1 MRRPHPTS
9 RNESAFI
16 SMSVIHQRHRLAA
29 KAYKRALAMLL
40 ALTVQ
45 AMNGSQG
52 IASTTLSLDE
62 AINTALGNNPALKQF
77 QLSSEGSQL
86 SIAGAETTFEIS
98 AQPLSGISL
107 DDDGESA
114 GFYGLRLAKRTGYG
128 GEVVVR
134 GVDDSLLN
142 NDGGSSYSVSF
153 SQALFRNAG
162 ALINQE
168 NVVRAR
174 QSHLTAQRSLEIRK
188 ANTVVSVVD
197 AYERVL
203 RLQQQLD
210 ADEQA
215 IKRANS
221 LLKLTQAKER
231 LGRTNRID
239 TLRVQLQQGETESR
253 AANSK
258 EQLRAAKRALAE
270 LMGWNSAV
278 LPTLIPAPLFLV
290 HYRSLDEAT
299 ETALANRLDYAQS
312 QQDHEDALRAT
323 RIAKKTIQ
331 PALRLVAQ
339 YDYNDSDLFDD
350 TAFDRGRD
358 SWTLSL
364 VSDTDFNRNRE
375 KIQYEQAL
383 LRQGQTIEDIRARY
397 LAIGREVEQALLAYQ
412 RAHQQLDVLQG
423 NLKHAEAR
431 LTLARKLFRVGRT
444 DGFSVTDAEEA
455 FLAAQRRWLAGRSEA
470 SVNGYRLLATTGT
483 LVEFPPHLKP
493 GAS

>member
-1 MRRPHPTS
+1 MWIVSKTRWYRRL
-9 RNESAFI
+9 
-16 SMSVIHQRHRLAA
+16 LAA
-29 KAYKRALAMLL
+29 ATCLGLL
-40 ALTVQ
+40 GPNAGGAESLT
-45 AMNGSQG
+45 
-52 IASTTLSLDE
+52 LDR
-62 AINTALGNNPALKQF
+62 AINTALGNNPTLKQF
-77 QLSSEGSQL
+77 QLSSEGNAL
-86 SIAGAETTFEIS
+86 SIASAETAFQLS
-98 AQPLSGISL
+98 AQPLSGLSV
-107 DDDGESA
+107 DDDGDSS

-128 GEVVVR
+128 GEVVVQ
-134 GVDDSLLN
+134 GIDDSLLDD
-142 NDGGSSYSVSF
+142 DGGSSYRVSF

-168 NVVRAR
+168 NIVRAQ
-174 QSHLTAQRSLEIRK
+174 QSHLTAQRSLEITK

-203 RLQQQLD
+203 RLTQQLA

-215 IKRANS
+215 ITRARS

-253 AANSK
+253 AANSA

-278 LPTLIPAPLFLV
+278 LPTLEPAPLFIV
-290 HYRSLDEAT
+290 EYGSLDEAT
-299 ETALANRLDYAQS
+299 ATALANRLDYAQS
-312 QQDHEDALRAT
+312 QQDHQDALRAT
-323 RIAKKTIQ
+323 RIARKTIQ

-339 YDYNDSDLFDD
+339 YDYNDTDTFDD
-350 TAFDRGRD
+350 SAFDRGRD
-358 SWTLSL
+358 AWTLSL

-375 KIQYEQAL
+375 KVQYQQAL
-383 LRQGQTIEDIRARY
+383 IAQNRTIENIRARH

-455 FLAAQRRWLAGRSEA
+455 YLAAQRRWLAGRSEA